1 VIVRLVDWCTRHS
14 RLVMSVAVILA
25 LTGEWARRSLSRD
38 AVPDLSDPQV
48 GLFVDWMG
56 HPATEVANQVTNV
69 LTAQLKDIPG
79 STAIRGSSMAGMAYV
94 DVVFG
99 SSSSLEPGRQEI
111 RKRVVNMRRKLPAN
125 ARIQFGPPASSTGWI
140 FQYALVDPSHRAS
153 FPVARKVQDEL
164 LRPALAAIPG
174 VAEVVS
180 VGESTEEVLIEPD
193 PEKLRARGVSFSDVV
208 SAVRAE
214 PQGDPDLQRIESL
227 PLPTSGTPAPPGS
240 ETGASI
246 IEMGGDQPMQMGAG
260 HAMPM
265 GAVQPTPM
273 GPHPIPGVQPAL
285 AREGEVRSPEPWR
298 SEEAILRIGDVAHS
312 TIATDMPLGIADF
325 GGMEWSIGG
334 IVIARRDADP
344 KTIIES
350 VKRKLDELR
359 PRLPHVEI
367 VTVYD
372 RLDLANRVEHTL
384 LRALAEEVGV
394 VVLVILLFLLHGP
407 SALVPLATLPMVLFL
422 TFIGMRL
429 LGVPAT
435 IMSLG
440 GIGIALGMAVDADV
454 VALEAGHRRIES
466 LGAGADP
473 RHRRRAIVAAAGAL
487 APAILT
493 SLLITALSFLPVFAF
508 TGETGRL
515 LRPLAIAKTLVIIS
529 AAVVAVTLAP
539 ALRDR
544 LLRGPVLP
552 EFDNPITKRLVQ
564 LYRPFVHFAL
574 ARPALTLLT
583 AALAIASC
591 LPILSRLG
599 GEFLPRVDEGDLLFM
614 PTTLPGVT
622 PGDAGIQLRKFDQAI
637 ARFPEVATVFGK
649 VGRADTATDPAPFS
663 MAEVTIRLKPHAEWP
678 EVRRVRWYS
687 SWTPR
692 GLWGLLGLIWP
703 EETTETTA
711 ELIEKLDRAVRLP
724 GWTNAWTAPAR
735 ARTDMMSTGGVRTP
749 VGIRV
754 VASSPARLD
763 ALGTALQQW
772 ARGLPGTRSAVFE
785 SLGGEP
791 WLRFEP
797 DPAALALHQ
806 VDPALAQSTANLLIS
821 GGQLGEVS
829 WQNAPFRAR
838 HSSRRVAP
846 FEHTHAHEQ
855 QARGTQPYRLR
866 IAPNMGMK
874 RQDADQLRDVTVR
887 SATGQPVPLALV
899 GHPTY
904 VTEPAV
910 LRTESGEL
918 VGYVYVDLAPG
929 IDVATYVGGARRAL
943 DEAQSKGEIQ
953 LRPGERIEWN
963 GQYQLMAA
971 GERRLE
977 MIVPFVALAMLGLLF
992 LQFRSLTEA
1001 LIVLVSVPFA
1011 LVGSFW
1017 TLFLLHYP
1025 LSAPVWVGLLS
1036 AVGLAMQ
1043 TGVVM
1048 VVYIDEAFHR
1058 RVREGKIRNRDD
1070 IVAAHA
1076 EGTVQ
1081 RLRPKVMTITTMAA
1095 GLLPLLWADGSG
1107 AEIMKRVAAP
1117 MLGGLATSA
1126 FLTLEVLPVLYTIW
1140 RTHQLR
1146 RAQSAGTVIETIVGA
1161 VPAWAGD
1168 RPAVEPRR
1176 SGVAAG

>member
-1 VIVRLVDWCTRHS
+1 VISRLVEWCTRNN
-14 RLVMSVAVILA
+14 RIVIAVALILA
-25 LTGEWARRSLSRD
+25 LAGEWARRSLARD

-56 HPATEVANQVTNV
+56 HPAPEVAARITNM
-69 LTAQLKDIPG
+69 LTEELKDVPG

-99 SSSSLEPGRQEI
+99 SSSSLEPGRQDI
-111 RKRVVNMRRKLPAN
+111 LRRVANMRGRLPPN
-125 ARIQFGPPASSTGWI
+125 ARIQFGPAASSTGWI
-140 FQYALVDPSHRAS
+140 FQYALVDPMHRAT
-153 FPVARKVQDEL
+153 FAAGRKVQDEL
-164 LRPALAAIPG
+164 LRPALTAIPG

-180 VGESTEEVLIEPD
+180 VGEPTQEVLVEPD
-193 PEKLRARGVSFSDVV
+193 PDKLRARSVAFSDVV
-208 SAVRAE
+208 AAVRAE
-214 PQGDPDLQRIESL
+214 AHGDPDLQRIESL
-227 PLPTSGTPAPPGS
+227 PLPLSTSTSGTATPS
-240 ETGASI
+240 
-246 IEMGGDQPMQMGAG
+246 MGGSMGMGREHAASPMDASGAPTAHQG
-260 HAMPM
+260 
-265 GAVQPTPM
+265 PTPR
-273 GPHPIPGVQPAL
+273 GGGTTPDPS
-285 AREGEVRSPEPWR
+285 RSGQTP
-298 SEEAILRIGDVAHS
+298 LRIGDVAHS
-312 TIATDMPLGIADF
+312 TVATDMPLGIADF
-325 GGMEWSIGG
+325 GGFQWSIGA
-334 IVIARRDADP
+334 IVVARRDADP
-344 KTIIES
+344 KAIIENI
-350 VKRKLDELR
+350 KRTLDGLR
-359 PRLPHVEI
+359 SRLPAHLEI

-384 LRALAEEVGV
+384 LRALSEEVAV
-394 VVLVILLFLLHGP
+394 VVFVILMFLLHGP

-422 TFIGMRL
+422 TFAGMRL
-429 LGVPAT
+429 LGLPAT

-454 VALEAGHRRIES
+454 VALEACHRRIES
-466 LGAGADP
+466 LGANAAAGS
-473 RHRRRAIVAAAGAL
+473 RRAAIVAAAGAL

-515 LRPLAIAKTLVIIS
+515 LRPLAITKTLVILS
-529 AAVVAVTLAP
+529 AAIVAVTLAP

-544 LLRGPVLP
+544 LLRGRVLP
-552 EFDNPITKRLVQ
+552 EFDNPITRRLVGI
-564 LYRPFVHFAL
+564 YRPFVHFAL

-583 AALAIASC
+583 AALAVASC
-591 LPILSRLG
+591 LPILTRLG

-622 PGDAGIQLRKFDQAI
+622 AGDAGIQLRKLDQAI
-637 ARFPEVATVFGK
+637 ARFGEVSTVFGK
-649 VGRADTATDPAPFS
+649 VGRANTATDPAPFS

-678 EVRRVRWYS
+678 KLPRARWYS
-687 SWTPR
+687 SWAPR
-692 GLWGLLGLIWP
+692 GARRVLAVFWP

-711 ELIEKLDRAVRLP
+711 ELVERLDRAVHLP

-735 ARTDMMSTGGVRTP
+735 ARMDMMSTGGVRTP

-754 VASSPARLD
+754 VAATPGRLD
-763 ALGTALQQW
+763 TLGTALQKW
-772 ARGLPGTRSAVFE
+772 ARGLPGTGSAVFE

-791 WLRFEP
+791 WLRFDP
-797 DPAALALHQ
+797 DPAALALHK
-806 VDPALAQSTANLLIS
+806 VDPPLAQSTADLLIS

-829 WQNAPFRAR
+829 WQNGAFHTR
-838 HSSRRVAP
+838 HSKRVMPFDHSTHAHAEPELRGTQLYRLRVAP
-846 FEHTHAHEQ
+846 
-855 QARGTQPYRLR
+855 
-866 IAPNMGMK
+866 NMSMK
-874 RQDADQLRDVTVR
+874 REDADQLRDVTVR
-887 SATGQPVPLALV
+887 AATGQPVPLALL
-899 GHPTY
+899 GHPSY

-918 VGYVYVDLAPG
+918 VAYVYVDLTPG
-929 IDVATYVGGARRAL
+929 TDVSSYVGNARRAL
-943 DEAQSKGEIQ
+943 DLAESRGDIQ
-953 LRPGERIEWN
+953 LQPGERIEWN

-971 GERRLE
+971 GERRLKL
-977 MIVPFVALAMLGLLF
+977 IAPFVALAMLGLLF

-1058 RVREGKIRNRDD
+1058 RVREGRINNRDD

-1126 FLTLEVLPVLYTIW
+1126 FLTLEVLPVLYTVW
-1140 RTHQLR
+1140 RTRQLR
-1146 RAQSAGTVIETIVGA
+1146 RAQSAGMVIETIVGA

-1168 RPAVEPRR
+1168 PVDLERAI
-1176 SGVAAG
+1176 

>member
-1 VIVRLVDWCTRHS
+1 VIARLVDWSTRHN
-14 RLVMSVAVILA
+14 RMVIGAAVLLA
-25 LTGEWARRSLSRD
+25 LAGEWARRSLSRD

-56 HPATEVANQVTNV
+56 HPASEVANRITTV
-69 LTAQLKDIPG
+69 LTDELKNLPG

-99 SSSSLEPGRQEI
+99 SSSRLEPGRQEI
-111 RKRVVNMRRKLPAN
+111 LKRVANMRGKLPPN
-125 ARIQFGPPASSTGWI
+125 ARIQFGPSASSTGWI
-140 FQYALVDPSHRAS
+140 FQYALVDSTHRGGIPAGQ
-153 FPVARKVQDEL
+153 RVQDEL
-164 LRPALAAIPG
+164 LRPALASIQG

-180 VGESTEEVLIEPD
+180 VGEPVEEVLVEPD
-193 PEKLRARGVSFSDVV
+193 ADKLRARGVAFSDVV
-208 SAVRAE
+208 LAVRAE
-214 PQGDPDLQRIESL
+214 AHGDPDLQRIESL
-227 PLPTSGTPAPPGS
+227 PLPMSTSGGPAAAMATSSDHATRMDTHRTPSSP
-240 ETGASI
+240 ER
-246 IEMGGDQPMQMGAG
+246 
-260 HAMPM
+260 
-265 GAVQPTPM
+265 PTPQGGGM
-273 GPHPIPGVQPAL
+273 VPESPHANRAP
-285 AREGEVRSPEPWR
+285 
-298 SEEAILRIGDVAHS
+298 LRIGDVAHS
-312 TIATDMPLGIADF
+312 TVSTDMPLGIADF
-325 GGMEWSIGG
+325 GGFQWSIGG
-334 IVIARRDADP
+334 IVVARRGADP
-344 KTIIES
+344 RAVIED
-350 VKRKLDELR
+350 VQRTLDKLR
-359 PRLPHVEI
+359 PRLPNHLEI
-367 VTVYD
+367 VTVYN
-372 RLDLANRVEHTL
+372 RLDLASRVEHTL
-384 LRALAEEVGV
+384 LRALSEEVAV
-394 VVLVILLFLLHGP
+394 VVLVILMFLLHGP

-422 TFIGMRL
+422 TFAGMRL
-429 LGVPAT
+429 LGIPAT

-454 VALEAGHRRIES
+454 VALEACHRRIER
-466 LGAGADP
+466 LGMNASPGN
-473 RHRRRAIVAAAGAL
+473 RRSAIIAAAGSL
-487 APAILT
+487 VPAILT
-493 SLLITALSFLPVFAF
+493 SLVITALSFLPVFAF

-515 LRPLAIAKTLVIIS
+515 LRPLAITKTLVIIS
-529 AAVVAVTLAP
+529 AALVAVTLAP

-544 LLRGPVLP
+544 LLRGRVLP

-564 LYRPFVHFAL
+564 IYRPFVHFAL
-574 ARPALTLLT
+574 ARPALTLIT
-583 AALAIASC
+583 AALAVASC
-591 LPILSRLG
+591 FPILTRLG

-614 PTTLPGVT
+614 PTTLPGVS

-637 ARFPEVATVFGK
+637 GRFDEVSTVFGK
-649 VGRADTATDPAPFS
+649 VGRANTATDPAPFS

-678 EVRRVRWYS
+678 KVYCARWYS
-687 SWTPR
+687 GWAPR
-692 GLWGLLGLIWP
+692 GLLRVLSLFWP
-703 EETTETTA
+703 EQTTETTA
-711 ELIEKLDRAVRLP
+711 QLIEKLDRAVHLP

-735 ARTDMMSTGGVRTP
+735 ARMDMMSTGGVRTP

-754 VASSPARLD
+754 VAATPARLD
-763 ALGTALQQW
+763 VLGTALQKW

-797 DPAALALHQ
+797 DPAALAFHG
-806 VDPALAQSTANLLIS
+806 VDPALAQSTTALLIN
-821 GGQLGEVS
+821 GGQVGEVS
-829 WQNAPFRAR
+829 WQNAPFQAR
-838 HSSRRVAP
+838 HSPRRITP
-846 FEHTHAHEQ
+846 FDHGSHGHGDIEG
-855 QARGTQPYRLR
+855 RGSQPHRLR
-866 IAPNMGMK
+866 VVPNMSMK
-874 RQDADQLRDVTVR
+874 REDADQLRDVTVR
-887 SATGQPVPLALV
+887 SSTGQPVPLALL

-918 VGYVYVDLAPG
+918 VAYVYVDLAPG
-929 IDVATYVGGARRAL
+929 TDVSTYVGNARPAL
-943 DEAQSKGEIQ
+943 TTAQAKGEIQ
-953 LRPGERIEWN
+953 LQPGERIEWN
-963 GQYQLMAA
+963 GQYELMAT
-971 GERRLE
+971 GERRLK

-1058 RVREGKIRNRDD
+1058 RVREGRIRTRDD

-1140 RTHQLR
+1140 RYRQLR
-1146 RAQSAGTVIETIVGA
+1146 SAQNAGTVIEAVVGA
-1161 VPAWAGD
+1161 VPAWA
-1168 RPAVEPRR
+1168 RR
-1176 SGVAAG
+1176 